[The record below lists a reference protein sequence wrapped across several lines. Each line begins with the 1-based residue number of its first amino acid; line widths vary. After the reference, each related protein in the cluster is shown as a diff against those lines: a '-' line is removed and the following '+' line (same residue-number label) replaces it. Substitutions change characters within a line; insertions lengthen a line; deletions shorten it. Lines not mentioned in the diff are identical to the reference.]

1 MPPNEWHTSYSKQC
15 WASYMY
21 LCMVYYMDSGFNYD
35 LYSMD
40 MIFILAFVWTK
51 QQCCYSTISEATI
64 WQSPPVRFE
73 LHQPLIL
80 FRNIRC
86 VCVCFYFG
94 ASTIA
99 LIPNW
104 LDNNNKSTKYC
115 CLKIKTDQ
123 ITINFQILLPR
134 ILFYRQKFEII
145 IEINHFISVSL
156 LSVKLR
162 GIMCVTQT
170 FPLIVTDIFIIYS
183 FWP

>member
-1 MPPNEWHTSYSKQC
+1 MYKKTITFFCLRTNDTQAIVNNAERATCIYVWFITWTLDSITICIQWIWYSFWLLYEPN
-15 WASYMY
+15 
-21 LCMVYYMDSGFNYD
+21 
-35 LYSMD
+35 
-40 MIFILAFVWTK
+40 
-51 QQCCYSTISEATI
+51 STISEATI

-123 ITINFQILLPR
+123 ITINFQILLLE
-134 ILFYRQKFEII
+134 IFYRQNSK
-145 IEINHFISVSL
+145 
-156 LSVKLR
+156 
-162 GIMCVTQT
+162 
-170 FPLIVTDIFIIYS
+170 
-183 FWP
+183 